1 MQVFTVTEPLVQGR
15 YWSSGY
21 ADGIRQ
27 ETAKIKGQ
35 CIEADLD
42 TLERIAAEIRAG
54 GIRPVTIVNCI
65 TTQWTQECLARLT
78 RAGIHPLL
86 LTPFGRERGG
96 AFSTVSLDFYS
107 TFFSLF
113 RYLEHAG
120 RSRIALL
127 ALNPDSIN
135 DTVKRQAFADF
146 QHISPEQDKHIF
158 WNRGS
163 LLECCR
169 RFFAQRHQYDAV
181 VCTNDVVA
189 IKLIEFLN
197 SNGVRVPEDCW
208 VAAMGNTLTGNFINP
223 GITVAEMDC
232 PAIGRQAVRL
242 YGFIQKNPAL
252 SSLRA
257 VTPGRIIVRSS
268 TANFPLPPYAPGA
281 EPLPNGRDTPMDFYA
296 DQDVADIFR
305 LETLFRNCGEVDR
318 QILTR
323 LLCGKTYAATAEEV
337 FLSERAVKY
346 RIRRMVK
353 LAECSSRGELIAKLT
368 AYMN

>member
-35 CIEADLD
+35 CTEADLD
-42 TLERIAAEIRAG
+42 SLERIAAEIRAH

-86 LTPFGRERGG
+86 LTPFGRDRSG

-113 RYLEHAG
+113 RYLEYAG
-120 RSRIALL
+120 HSRIALL

-146 QHISPEQDKHIF
+146 QHISSEQDEHIF

-169 RFFAQRHQYDAV
+169 RFFSQRHQYDAV

-223 GITVAEMDC
+223 RITVAEMDC

-268 TANFPLPPYAPGA
+268 TANFPLPPYTPGV
-281 EPLPNGRDTPMDFYA
+281 EPLPNSRDTPMDFYA

-305 LETLFRNCGEVDR
+305 LENLFRNCGEVDR

-346 RIRRMVK
+346 RIRRMIK

-368 AYMN
+368 TYMN